1 MISTPFILANFSA
14 RIFFAC
20 LFRVSIKQK
29 KKTIKTTTCV
39 WFDLCLC
46 ISYTLYLIKKKQ
58 NKKNSRMV
66 CHIVTTVASRCRSS
80 LARGS
85 VQH

>member
-1 MISTPFILANFSA
+1 MQLLMISTPFILANFSA

-46 ISYTLYLIKKKQ
+46 ISYTLYLIKNKTKKKLS
-58 NKKNSRMV
+58 NGV
-66 CHIVTTVASRCRSS
+66 PHCHYCSK
-80 LARGS
+80 
-85 VQH
+85 